1 MKSEAEQVLRVG
13 EYEFP
18 LDRYYCSYR
27 NSHLWVRLLD
37 DGSAEI
43 GVDAFLS
50 ETAGRLSY
58 LSVSSEKLERGK
70 SFATIESAKFVSRL
84 PAPVSGEVVELN
96 AEVLTNPARINESPY
111 DAWILRLRLSSED
124 ELEDEHMLRDAEEI
138 RAWIER
144 EIERLEEE

>member
-13 EYEFP
+13 DYEFP

-27 NSHLWVRLLD
+27 NSHLWLRMLD
-37 DGSAEI
+37 DTTAEI

-50 ETAGRLSY
+50 ETAGRFSY
-58 LSVSSEKLERGK
+58 LSVGSERLERGRN
-70 SFATIESAKFVSRL
+70 FATIESAKFVSRL

-96 AEVLTNPARINESPY
+96 AEVVSNPSRINEAPY
-111 DAWILRLRLSSED
+111 HSWIVRVRLSSPE
-124 ELEDEHMLRDAEEI
+124 ELEGEHMLRDAERL